1 MRGAARVE
9 RRRACGGACKTLLR
23 VSSPAPPRLS
33 LRASAVRAPPRF
45 CRAPRSTSHRAA
57 LPRPC
62 APPPP
67 AARPPLCVPRRFR
80 PSKVKA
86 ICDAILAEEVGDS
99 FVYTD
104 AACKAKVKSLTGLIK
119 SAVLAINPSTGLSSW
134 IPRYKVVVQVTMG
147 ERKEQDVRVASRCL
161 WDTETDNYASASMQN
176 TTTWCSVVVFACY
189 TE

>member
-1 MRGAARVE
+1 MRRHP
-9 RRRACGGACKTLLR
+9 RR
-23 VSSPAPPRLS
+23 S
-33 LRASAVRAPPRF
+33 
-45 CRAPRSTSHRAA
+45 
-57 LPRPC
+57 C
-62 APPPP
+62 A
-67 AARPPLCVPRRFR
+67 VPRRFR

-104 AACKAKVKSLTGLIK
+104 AACKAKVKALTELIK
-119 SAVLAINPSTGLSSW
+119 SAVLAIDPSTGLSSW

-147 ERKEQDVRVASRCL
+147 ERKDQDVRVASRCL
-161 WDTETDNYASASMQN
+161 WNTETDNYASAAMEN